1 MSFDPLFYLVASA
14 AVICFGLAKGGFVGI
29 GFLATPLLA
38 LVVPPMQAVT
48 ILLPIMLVQ
57 DAVSVFAYRGTWDGR
72 NLLVMLPGVLIGIGL
87 AWLIVARVTI
97 DAHIRIIVGLTVFAL
112 VIEHWIGSGAPRPRP
127 SAALGVASGVASGF
141 AGLLANA

>member
-1 MSFDPLFYLVASA
+1 MSPDPLFYLVASV

-57 DAVSVFAYRGTWDGR
+57 DAVSTVAATNALLRQYPDVGVPYAMMVVYASAYPCPDLRAATPISG
-72 NLLVMLPGVLIGIGL
+72 PAGL
-87 AWLIVARVTI
+87 A
-97 DAHIRIIVGLTVFAL
+97 
-112 VIEHWIGSGAPRPRP
+112 P
-127 SAALGVASGVASGF
+127 
-141 AGLLANA
+141 

>member
-14 AVICFGLAKGGFVGI
+14 AVVCFGLAKGGFVGI
-29 GFLATPLLA
+29 GFVATPLLA

-57 DAVSVFAYRGTWDGR
+57 DAVSVWAYRQTWDGR

-87 AWLIVARVTI
+87 AWLIVAHVTI
-97 DAHIRIIVGLTVFAL
+97 DAHIRLIVGLTVL
-112 VIEHWIGSGAPRPRP
+112 VLVVEHWIGSATTHRRP
-127 SAALGVASGVASGF
+127 SAALGTLSGIASGMAWHR
-141 AGLLANA
+141 